1 MPNQKMHKAAAQHL
15 QVITTARVAH
25 RFTSA
30 NRLATGNAPQRHRGG
45 SYVITVQEPL
55 HLARRSCFLL
65 RVS

>member
-30 NRLATGNAPQRHRGG
+30 NRLATGNAPQRHRG
-45 SYVITVQEPL
+45 PD
-55 HLARRSCFLL
+55 HLPVAEE
-65 RVS
+65 